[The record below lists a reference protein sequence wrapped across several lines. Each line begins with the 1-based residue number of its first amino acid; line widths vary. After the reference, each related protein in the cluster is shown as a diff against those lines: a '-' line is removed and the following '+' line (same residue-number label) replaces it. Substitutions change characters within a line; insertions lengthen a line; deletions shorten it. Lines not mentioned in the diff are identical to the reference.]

1 MEIYLRIEDDR
12 ARHLG
17 DLAVRV
23 APSHTVGDV
32 ADAIG
37 RHLGRRTGPEVTI
50 SRPRWG
56 PLVRDRPIVEAGIL
70 SGDTLVLGTVW
81 PRPDRSAAAAM
92 LVVASG
98 PDAGRS
104 LRLESGGG
112 VVGRDRSCDL
122 VLGDPQVSRRHLRF
136 AVQGDAVTVE
146 MLATGRNE
154 VRIDGR
160 PLTGPTS
167 VRPGQVIR
175 IGAGSLVVR
184 SQPSPQHAGVDVF
197 GQVPF
202 HRAPYFAEPVQ
213 PVVIDAVGDVPSRPE
228 KSRFAY
234 LSAVLPLLMGISFAV
249 LLANPRYLMFAA
261 FSPVM
266 VVGNH
271 VEQRRRSGKEF
282 AQSVARFDE
291 ALACRAAE
299 VATALAEE
307 RRRRCKATPD
317 VALLSERARSRSIDL
332 WGRDRNGPGFLALR
346 LGLGDLPTEV
356 DVVADTAGDADFRD
370 RIVAAN
376 GVTETIADV
385 PVTVELAELGVVGL
399 VGRADQTS
407 PCAASLAVQA
417 ATLHSPEDLVI
428 VAALAPARAIIDWLK
443 WAPHTRSSSSPLDG
457 PHLVQSRAEA
467 DALVGELVN
476 EGLRR
481 LAAGGDG
488 GGSPWLLFLLDQA
501 IDADAAA
508 VSRLLDLCPRAA
520 MSVLWLADL
529 PALVPRQA
537 RAVVSCRSPLTG
549 RPSLLSF
556 TDPKRPDLLLDIERV
571 GHEFAADTVR
581 ALAPL
586 RDASSANAAT
596 ALPRV
601 VPLFGAFGIE
611 SIDGD
616 WVARQWKTDR
626 GHALVAP
633 IGCTEA
639 GPLLLDLVGHG
650 PHGLIGGTSGA
661 GKSELVMSIVA
672 GLIANNPPTRINFL
686 FIDYKGGASSNLFKD
701 APHTVGY
708 VTNLDGLLARRAL
721 TSLRAELNRR
731 MNLLQG
737 RAKDLAEMIDKRP
750 ELAPPSLVIVVDE
763 FATLVKEIPDF
774 VAGIVDIAQRGRSLG
789 IHLLLATQRPSGAVD
804 DNIKA
809 NTNLRISL
817 RMLDG
822 GESSSVIG
830 TTDAAAIPAPL
841 KGRGFARMGPGE
853 PVAFQSAWAGAPL
866 LAECGPP
873 PVGVTAFGSPARP
886 AAPEGQVDGHGPA
899 IMLVE
904 SPDPSAAV
912 ADWTRTHLDAL
923 LAAVA
928 EATDRLG
935 HRPGPA
941 PWLEVLPSVIPID
954 AVRAAAASAADRPQL
969 APGARIV
976 FGMIDDPAAQAQ
988 YPAVLDLATSG
999 GLIVSGAGGSGK
1011 STLLQTLAVSAAL
1024 DDHELGGG
1032 RLTIFA
1038 LDFASRQLGGLRR
1051 LPQCGG
1057 VATGDDMEAV
1067 TRVVSLLHT
1076 ELERRRRV
1084 MADAVTRSEVAA
1096 THSTVLFLI
1105 DGLDALIQTMEQGPA
1120 AAGLARSYADLT
1132 RIVAEGRHVG
1142 IHPVIS
1148 ATRRATVRAAMTAAV
1163 SDRLTLRQ
1171 ADAQGY
1177 AECGIGAV
1185 DAKDLDLAPGQGLLN
1200 GSTLVQVA
1208 TLTGPAPA
1216 GPPDRSGAGD
1226 DRQRLERR
1234 RLADLA
1240 ATLAGRVDP
1249 RLVTAPLPATVGL
1262 CPSGDAER
1270 PVIGVADLTGQPFA
1284 LDLRHN
1290 DVSVI
1295 GDPRSGKST
1304 ALATIG
1310 RQAAAA
1316 GAEVWVLAGSSSP
1329 LTALSEATMACFDDG
1344 DRRLAF
1350 VEELIELAATP
1361 VEPSTS
1367 RLFLLDDHDL
1377 LPEHDRGLVA
1387 TIERLLGL
1395 VRFVTAGSKPR
1406 GFSSNPILQQVRGCR
1421 SLVHLRP
1428 NDPRDAHEVIGIPVP
1443 WHPGLPMV
1451 EGRGYVV
1458 VDRMATMVQFSDP
1471 FPHR

>member
-1 MEIYLRIEDDR
+1 MEIYLRMEDDR

-37 RHLGRRTGPEVTI
+37 RHLRCRTGSEVTI
-50 SRPRWG
+50 SVPRLG
-56 PLVRDRPIVEAGIL
+56 PLVRDRPIVETGIL
-70 SGDTLVLGTVW
+70 SGDTLILGTVW

-104 LRLESGGG
+104 LRLESGAR

-146 MLATGRNE
+146 TLATGRNE

-160 PLTGPTS
+160 PLTGPTA
-167 VRPGQVIR
+167 VRPEQVIR

-184 SQPSPQHAGVDVF
+184 SRPSPRHVGVDLF

-228 KSRFAY
+228 KSRFGY

-249 LLANPRYLMFAA
+249 LFGNPRYLVFAA

-266 VVGNH
+266 VAGNH
-271 VEQRRRSGKEF
+271 VEQRRRSGKKF

-291 ALACRAAE
+291 TLASRTAE
-299 VATALAEE
+299 VAAALAEE

-317 VALLSERARSRSIDL
+317 VALLNERARSRSIDL
-332 WGRDRNGPGFLALR
+332 WGRDRSGPGFLALR

-356 DVVADTAGDADFRD
+356 DVVADTGGDADYRD
-370 RIVAAN
+370 RIVAAH
-376 GVTETIADV
+376 GVTGTIADV

-457 PHLVQSRAEA
+457 PHLVQSRVEA
-467 DALVGELVN
+467 DALVGELVK
-476 EGLRR
+476 EGIRR

-488 GGSPWLLFLLDQA
+488 GGSPWLLILLDQA
-501 IDADAAA
+501 IDPDAAA
-508 VSRLLDLCPRAA
+508 VSRLLDLCSRAA

-556 TDPKRPDLLLDIERV
+556 TDPQRPDLPLDIERV
-571 GHEFAADTVR
+571 GHEFAAETVR

-586 RDASSANAAT
+586 RDASSTNAAT

-616 WVARQWKTDR
+616 WVARQWMTDR

-639 GPLLLDLVGHG
+639 GPLLLDLVEHG

-672 GLIANNPPTRINFL
+672 GLIAYNPPTRINLL
-686 FIDYKGGASSNLFKD
+686 FIDYKGGASSDLFKD
-701 APHTVGY
+701 VPHTVGY

-866 LAECGPP
+866 LAESGPP
-873 PVGVTAFGSPARP
+873 PVGLTAFGSPARS
-886 AAPEGQVDGHGPA
+886 AAPVGRAGGHGLGTTP
-899 IMLVE
+899 VE
-904 SPDPSAAV
+904 SSDASPAV
-912 ADWTRTHLDAL
+912 TDSTRTHLDAL
-923 LAAVA
+923 LGAVT

-941 PWLEVLPSVIPID
+941 PWLEVLPSAIPID
-954 AVRAAAASAADRPQL
+954 AVRAAAAAGADRPQL
-969 APGARIV
+969 APGGRIV

-1011 STLLQTLAVSAAL
+1011 STLLETLAVSAAL

-1051 LPQCGG
+1051 LPQCGA
-1057 VATGDDMEAV
+1057 VATGDDLEAV

-1084 MADAVTRSEVAA
+1084 MADAVTRSEAA
-1096 THSTVLFLI
+1096 THSTVLLLI

-1171 ADAQGY
+1171 VDAQGY

-1200 GSTLVQVA
+1200 GPTLVQVA
-1208 TLTGPAPA
+1208 TLTGPPPA
-1216 GPPDRSGAGD
+1216 GPEDRSGSGD

-1270 PVIGVADLTGQPFA
+1270 PVIGIADLTGQPFS

-1295 GDPRSGKST
+1295 GDPRSGRST

-1310 RQAAAA
+1310 RQVAAA
-1316 GAEVWVLAGSSSP
+1316 GAEVWVLAGPSSP
-1329 LTALSEATMACFDDG
+1329 LAALTEATMSCFDDG

-1350 VEELIELAATP
+1350 VAELIERAGTP
-1361 VEPSTS
+1361 IERSTS

-1377 LPEHDRGLVA
+1377 LPEHDHSLVA
-1387 TIERLLGL
+1387 AVERLLGL
-1395 VRFVTAGSKPR
+1395 VRYVATGSKPR
-1406 GFSSNPILQQVRGCR
+1406 GFSSNPILHQIRGCR

-1428 NDPRDAHEVIGIPVP
+1428 NDARDAHEVVGIPVP

-1458 VDRMATMVQFSDP
+1458 VDRLATMVQFSDP
-1471 FPHR
+1471 FLHR